1 MNSFEKMQ
9 SRYIDIDFFDLAAIY
24 KIGRL
29 HPYDRSKPIDIFPI
43 TSNDQENLD
52 PFIMELSNFLK
63 TTSSQKFNPYF
74 IELSLYEP
82 SDPEGKTFYSLL
94 LSNSDEAFDR
104 YEEQMNENIEA
115 RVQDDSDLD
124 RGIIIPNPHLYNST
138 YFHFPIESKVIVS
151 NDVPDKMKARFGYFK
166 DPENKKNYQGYEE
179 LKISIG
185 TFFTKVVSSFES
197 VNSKSKNGSTLNT
210 AILIPLYRPASTI
223 DNKSVN
229 MFKGGGIFMYGAT
242 DENFNPHEFIIEL
255 KTLLLKSIF
264 KQSFSQIEGEK
275 ISDRLTTVELNTFHH
290 LRNNLQHLPEYLR
303 RVKQTARRVP
313 IESIENSILKV
324 ETYITHLLSNTL
336 SILKS
341 YRNVISQTTSREKF
355 KVSELKRLFDKLK
368 DHQWIY
374 LTADTDESIADKI
387 KIESPKIKTVSLSKV
402 LPVEPDSLYGIIANY
417 IQNVIQAYLKE
428 NLNLKDLAITLSVEE
443 KELAEYDVLEFS
455 IVNTGTNI
463 PEDKIESL
471 GILPN
476 SSESSSGLGFYFINS
491 MLNFIGAIREIK
503 EKRYFRL
510 SNTAIGVKFSFEIK
524 IAK

>member
-1 MNSFEKMQ
+1 MNSFERMQ
-9 SRYIDIDFFDLAAIY
+9 SKYIDIDFFDLTAIY

-43 TSNDQENLD
+43 NEKDQENLE
-52 PFIMELSNFLK
+52 PFITELVKFLK
-63 TTSSQKFNPYF
+63 TTSSQKFKPFF
-74 IELSLYEP
+74 IEISLYEP

-94 LSNSDEAFDR
+94 LSNFNEAFDR
-104 YEEQMNENIEA
+104 YEEQMNTNIEA
-115 RVQDDSDLD
+115 RIQDDTDSD

-138 YFHFPIESKVIVS
+138 YFYLRLESKVIVP
-151 NDVPDKMKARFGYFK
+151 NDIPDKLQARFGYFK
-166 DPENKKNYQGYEE
+166 DPENKKHYQGYED
-179 LKISIG
+179 LKTSVG
-185 TFFTKVVSSFES
+185 TFFTKVVSSFET
-197 VNSKSKNGSTLNT
+197 VKTKTKKGSTLNT
-210 AILIPLYRPASTI
+210 ALLIPLYRPASTI

-229 MFKGGGIFMYGAT
+229 MFKGGGIFMYGSA
-242 DENFNPHEFIIEL
+242 DKNFNAHEFIIEL

-264 KQSFSQIEGEK
+264 KQSFSQLEGEK

-303 RVKQTARRVP
+303 RVKQTARKVP

-341 YRNVISQTTSREKF
+341 YRNVISPSSSREEF

-374 LTADTDESIADKI
+374 LTAESDESISEKI
-387 KIESPKIKTVSLSKV
+387 KIESPKIRTESLSKV

-428 NLNLKDLAITLSVEE
+428 NANLKDIKIILSIQE
-443 KELAEYDVLEFS
+443 KELAEYTVIEFS
-455 IVNTGTNI
+455 ILNTGTTI
-463 PEDKIESL
+463 PDDKIESL

-491 MLNFIGAIREIK
+491 MLNFIGAIRQVK
-503 EKRYFRL
+503 QNRYFRL
-510 SNTAIGVKFSFEIK
+510 ANTTEGVKFSFEIK

>member
-1 MNSFEKMQ
+1 MQ
-9 SRYIDIDFFDLAAIY
+9 SRYIDIDFFDLTAIY

-43 TSNDQENLD
+43 TAKDQENLE
-52 PFIMELSNFLK
+52 PFISELLKFLK
-63 TTSSQKFNPYF
+63 TTSSQKFNPFF

-82 SDPEGKTFYSLL
+82 SDPDGKTFYSLL

-115 RVQDDSDLD
+115 RLQNDNASE

-138 YFHFPIESKVIVS
+138 YFHLPLESKVIVPD
-151 NDVPDKMKARFGYFK
+151 NIPDKLQARFGYFK
-166 DPENKKNYQGYEE
+166 DPENKKHYQSYED
-179 LKISIG
+179 LKTSVG
-185 TFFTKVVSSFES
+185 LFFGKVISSFEKL
-197 VNSKSKNGSTLNT
+197 NTKTKKGSTLNT
-210 AILIPLYRPASTI
+210 ALLIPLYRPASTI
-223 DNKSVN
+223 DNKSLN
-229 MFKGGGIFMYGAT
+229 MFKGGGIFMYGVA
-242 DENFNPHEFIIEL
+242 DESFNAHEFIIEL

-341 YRNVISQTTSREKF
+341 YRNVISQRPSREEF

-374 LTADTDESIADKI
+374 LTADNDESIADKI
-387 KIESPKIKTVSLSKV
+387 KIESPKIRTESLSKV
-402 LPVEPDSLYGIIANY
+402 LPVEPDSLFGIIANY

-428 NLNLKDLAITLSVEE
+428 NANLKDLAITLSVKEI
-443 KELAEYDVLEFS
+443 ELAEFSVLEFS
-455 IVNTGTNI
+455 ILNSGTTI
-463 PEDKIESL
+463 PNDKIESL

-491 MLNFIGAIREIK
+491 MLNFIGAIRQLNQN
-503 EKRYFRL
+503 RYFRL
-510 SNTAIGVKFSFEIK
+510 SNTTTGVKFSFEIK